1 MRRTAIYLELALP
14 AVSTSARRAR
24 EAVGDA
30 VAGLGG
36 DQRLADDVRICVTE
50 AVTNVVRHA
59 YAGVPPGTA
68 EIVVER
74 DDDDLNVVV
83 RDTGTGMTGA
93 RRARSGGFGLKI
105 IDKLTTTYTFRSRP
119 SMGTEVRMVFRL
131 GDGARVDDR

>member
-1 MRRTAIYLELALP
+1 VARTATYLELALP

-30 VAGLGG
+30 VADLGG
-36 DQRLADDVRICVTE
+36 DQRLADDVRLCVTE

-59 YAGVPPGTA
+59 YAGAPRGNA

-74 DDDDLNVVV
+74 ENDDLNVVV
-83 RDTGTGMTGA
+83 RDTGSGVTPA

-105 IDKLTTTYTFRSRP
+105 IDKLTTRYSFRSKP

-131 GDGARVDDR
+131 GDRARPDDR